1 MTQSSCCNYSSSIA
15 SADFHLPDEILSV
28 IPTDPYDQLDLAR
41 KITSMAIAC
50 RVSRLESEAAGLRQ
64 KIVDKDHMAHEL
76 QERLSQL
83 EDALRESDTRLREA
97 LDDNM
102 RLTSERDALAITA
115 KKLHRDLA
123 KLEAFK
129 KHLMKS
135 LKDESSPAEA
145 VDIMTCDQSV
155 IHVSS
160 LKEGSNGYMETNL
173 VRGSTGMAVHDG
185 HLHDWTH
192 LLLDFP
198 RTCHVGPDSRHAGQR
213 SYVTPYITPRTTTPK
228 EISTAGSSRGFT
240 CAGSPKMTSG
250 TTSPTKPKFEVRAA
264 LSSWSQQ
271 SSARSSPPRE
281 RSIPVR
287 TPRVDGKEFFRQA
300 RSQLSYEQFS
310 AFLTNIK
317 ELNSHKQSR
326 KETLK
331 KAEEIFGTDNKNLYL
346 SFQGLLNRSMP

>member
-173 VRGSTGMAVHDG
+173 VRGSTGMAVHD
-185 HLHDWTH
+185 
-192 LLLDFP
+192 
-198 RTCHVGPDSRHAGQR
+198 DSRHAGQR

>member
-160 LKEGSNGYMETNL
+160 LK
-173 VRGSTGMAVHDG
+173 G

>member
-160 LKEGSNGYMETNL
+160 LK
-173 VRGSTGMAVHDG
+173 
-185 HLHDWTH
+185 
-192 LLLDFP
+192 
-198 RTCHVGPDSRHAGQR
+198 DSRHAGQR